1 MKKFLLAVV
10 LLLLGAAA
18 GIHYLHLD
26 AIWWHSWRMHQ
37 APPHVDSLALDHYRA
52 DIQAQSIQGLD
63 DDVSALT
70 FNPET
75 GTLFAVLNGEP
86 LLVEL
91 STDGQ
96 LLRKVRINGVVDMEG
111 LTHVVDDRFVIAEER
126 TQRLIE
132 IEVPS
137 GAEQI
142 DVAGAPSLVIGL
154 DLNGNKG
161 FEGLSWDGRQRR
173 LLVVKERDPLRV
185 LAVTGFVGAE
195 PGAVIS
201 VHITELK
208 PPDSPRLFMRDLS
221 SLSLHDETGHLLL
234 LSDQSNMVVEYDEEG
249 HPRSLLGLWR
259 GMGGLQQTVPQ
270 AEGLAIDRQ
279 RRLYMVSEPNL
290 FYRFVPGQ

>member
-1 MKKFLLAVV
+1 MKKYLLAVV
-10 LLLLGAAA
+10 LLLLSAAA
-18 GIHYLHLD
+18 VLHYLHLD

-37 APPHVDSLALDHYRA
+37 APLHHDSLALDHYRA
-52 DIQAQSIQGLD
+52 DIQAQPIRGLD

-70 FNPET
+70 FNTET

-91 STDGQ
+91 STDGE
-96 LLRKVRINGVVDMEG
+96 LLRKVRIKGVVDMEG
-111 LTHVVDDRFVIAEER
+111 LTHVAGNRYVIAEER

-137 GAEQI
+137 GAEEI
-142 DVAGAPSLVIGL
+142 DVAGAPSLTIGL

-161 FEGLSWDGRQRR
+161 FEGLSWDARLRR

-201 VHITELK
+201 VHVTELK
-208 PPDSPRLFMRDLS
+208 TPDSPRLFMRDLS

-234 LSDQSNMVVEYDEEG
+234 LSDQSNMLVEYDEEG

-270 AEGLAIDRQ
+270 AEGLAMDGQ

-290 FYRFVPGQ
+290 FYRFVPGE

>member
-18 GIHYLHLD
+18 VLHYLHLD

-37 APPHVDSLALDHYRA
+37 APPHHDSLALDHYRA
-52 DIQAQSIQGLD
+52 DIQAQPIDGLD

-70 FNPET
+70 FNTET

-91 STDGQ
+91 SVDGQ
-96 LLRKVRINGVVDMEG
+96 LLRKLRINGVTDMEG
-111 LTHVVDDRFVIAEER
+111 LTHVAGDRYVIAEER
-126 TQRLIE
+126 SQRLIE
-132 IEVPS
+132 IELP
-137 GAEQI
+137 A
-142 DVAGAPSLVIGL
+142 DVAELDVDGAPSLTIGL

-161 FEGLSWDGRQRR
+161 FEGLSWDARLRR

-185 LAVTGFVGAE
+185 LAVTGFVGAQA
-195 PGAVIS
+195 GAPMAVRIE
-201 VHITELK
+201 ELK
-208 PPDSPRLFMRDLS
+208 TPGSPRLFMRDLS

-234 LSDQSNMVVEYDEEG
+234 LSDQSNMLVEYDEEG

-259 GMGGLQQTVPQ
+259 GMGGLQHSVPQ
-270 AEGLAIDRQ
+270 AEGLAIDGL

-290 FYRFVPGQ
+290 FYRFVPGE